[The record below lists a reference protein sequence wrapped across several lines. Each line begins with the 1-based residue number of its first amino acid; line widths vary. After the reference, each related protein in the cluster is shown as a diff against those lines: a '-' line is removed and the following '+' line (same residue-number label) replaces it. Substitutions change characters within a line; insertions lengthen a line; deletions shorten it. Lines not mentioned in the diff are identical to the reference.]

1 MNGSCLYNESFL
13 HMNRNINGLWPY
25 VRKVAD
31 IIELL
36 GTSRNSSCLFQLES
50 DSERVRWKKISSWY
64 SISAIFSFGHQSWCN
79 ILALKSTGKQYDISI
94 FEKLGILK
102 TITSE
107 WLWTDS
113 RPYQFSHRISDFLL
127 QNSFPF

>member
-1 MNGSCLYNESFL
+1 
-13 HMNRNINGLWPY
+13 MNRNINGLWPY

-31 IIELL
+31 IIALL

-50 DSERVRWKKISSWY
+50 DSERVRWKKFQVGTVSVQYFLLATKVGVI
-64 SISAIFSFGHQSWCN
+64 AC

-102 TITSE
+102 NGFQWMVMD
-107 WLWTDS
+107 WL
-113 RPYQFSHRISDFLL
+113 
-127 QNSFPF
+127 

>member
-1 MNGSCLYNESFL
+1 MIEKIYYFIGLWSIEWSCLYNESFL

-50 DSERVRWKKISSWY
+50 DSERVRWKKIQVGTVSVQYFLLATKVSV
-64 SISAIFSFGHQSWCN
+64 IAC
-79 ILALKSTGKQYDISI
+79 ILALKSTGRQYDISI

-102 TITSE
+102 NSYQWMVMD
-107 WLWTDS
+107 WL
-113 RPYQFSHRISDFLL
+113 
-127 QNSFPF
+127 